1 MFLIKIL
8 VSLLSSAYK
17 AEAEK
22 YDRHS
27 ALATTRAEV
36 AEEDVVTFEE
46 AAAQALSDANHAR
59 YEAQAE
65 HADAANLKVRAEGL
79 RAKAGQVESFFL
91 GEDE

>member
-27 ALATTRAEV
+27 ALATVRAEV
-36 AEEDVVTFEE
+36 AEESIVKHEE
-46 AAAQALSDANHAR
+46 AAVASLAAAQESR
-59 YEAQAE
+59 REVWAE
-65 HADAANLKVRAEGL
+65 QADAANLKVRAEGL
-79 RAKAGQVESFFL
+79 RSKAEQVESFFL